1 MKQTILK
8 LRIEK
13 KKIKK
18 EFQIK
23 FNEGLLSFICQFNDS
38 GAIHVYLL
46 KTMKIKKNTYE
57 KKAYCSPAF
66 VLSKLNHHHEKKY
79 QVPSTR
85 LHSPQNSTLFAKILD
100 SLSELTINSY

>member
-1 MKQTILK
+1 MFQKPYFIILNDQMKQTILQ

-13 KKIKK
+13 KYIKK
-18 EFQIK
+18 EYRIK

-57 KKAYCSPAF
+57 KKAYCFASIRF
-66 VLSKLNHHHEKKY
+66 VQIEPPPRKKI
-79 QVPSTR
+79 SGT
-85 LHSPQNSTLFAKILD
+85 
-100 SLSELTINSY
+100 